1 MICIAARRN
10 HMITRGLSS
19 LTAPRGVA
27 TAAEMDDY
35 NPRSLIL
42 WDRLHDAIPEPV
54 TPHARE
60 LVGDE
65 MMDV

>member
-1 MICIAARRN
+1 
-10 HMITRGLSS
+10 
-19 LTAPRGVA
+19 
-27 TAAEMDDY
+27 MDDY
-35 NPRSLIL
+35 RRTLSV
-42 WDRLHDAIPEPV
+42 WDRLRAPIPEPV